1 MSIYTQHLDRIV
13 AGRSALPPA
22 AENLCLG
29 GISEWR
35 SGYACKQ
42 WAVDPKF
49 FTAVDLFG
57 GYLAAIADQMFVLS
71 SISLLEDCE
80 MLRTTSLQIDFFRP
94 VSSGTL
100 IIEGNVVNRSK
111 RLIHVEVTFRDD
123 YGQLAAKA
131 RGTLFI
137 VERTNHEPETEHQIR
152 ELWRR
157 ADEPSSSQ
165 L

>member
-1 MSIYTQHLDRIV
+1 MSIYAQHLDNIV

-22 AENLCLG
+22 VENLCLG
-29 GISEWR
+29 TISEWLP
-35 SGYACKQ
+35 GYARKE
-42 WAVDPKF
+42 WAVNPEF
-49 FTAVDLFG
+49 FTAVGLFG
-57 GYLAAIADQMFVLS
+57 GYLAALADQMFVLS
-71 SISLLEDCE
+71 SISLLEDWE
-80 MLRTTSLQIDFFRP
+80 IPRTTSLQIDFFRP

-137 VERTNHEPETEHQIR
+137 VERTNHETETEHQLR

-157 ADEPSSSQ
+157 ADETSSSQ